1 MKCDWK
7 TKSLFTLSLL
17 AASHAVGAS
26 FSYEYFIPSQQGF
39 RSTDWT
45 DTFSV
50 AQFNG
55 DLGQLTAVEIVFGGV
70 VQVSYHVENKGSTA
84 TFQWSQQCDMTLTVP
99 GPFQMTIATTDSGT
113 KTIAEGQ
120 TESWSAGPFFTNPD
134 FLSLSGHSAS
144 PFIGTGFIQMPVAA
158 NANWSFAGGS
168 YAASVNTE
176 ARASVVVTYNYMP
189 VPEPS
194 VLGLLTG
201 LGLLGFTGWRRAK
214 QAREL
219 AC

>member
-55 DLGQLTAVEIVFGGV
+55 DLGQLTGVDIVFGGV
-70 VQVSYHVENKGSTA
+70 VQVSYLVENKGSTA
-84 TFQWSQQCDMTLTVP
+84 TFSWSQQCDMTLTVP
-99 GPFQMTIATTDSGT
+99 GRADPMTIRTTDSGT
-113 KTIAEGQ
+113 KTITGGQ
-120 TESWSAGPFFTNPD
+120 TESWSAGPFSD
-134 FLSLSGHSAS
+134 DEKLSFSQDSLS
-144 PFIGTGFIQMPVAA
+144 PFIGTGFIQMPVTAHA
-158 NANWSFAGGS
+158 TWTFEGGS

-176 ARASVVVTYNYMP
+176 ARASVVITYQYNP

-194 VLGLLTG
+194 VVGLITG
-201 LGLLGFTGWRRAK
+201 LGLLGFTGWRRVK
-214 QAREL
+214 QARKL